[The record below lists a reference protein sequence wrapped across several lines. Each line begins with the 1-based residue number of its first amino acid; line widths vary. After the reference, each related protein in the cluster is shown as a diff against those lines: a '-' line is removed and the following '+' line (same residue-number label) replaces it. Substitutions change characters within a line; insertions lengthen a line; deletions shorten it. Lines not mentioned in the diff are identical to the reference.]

1 MKIMR
6 AVIICVF
13 LVCFN
18 NARAQHP
25 PRPNLFDAY
34 PSTIDC
40 PIIEL
45 EKVFSLTTGQAVQLT
60 FSGNNFTGVLG
71 TSKHTY
77 QNLYNVI
84 IKLANLQGAIFHVSK
99 IINTDNSISYTGR
112 IINQKF
118 GDGFELKRSAGN
130 YYLKKIRTDDV
141 IQD

>member
-13 LVCFN
+13 LICFN
-18 NARAQHP
+18 NVRAQHP
-25 PRPNLFDAY
+25 PRPNLFDSYAA
-34 PSTIDC
+34 TLDC
-40 PIIEL
+40 PVAEL
-45 EKVFSLTTGQAVQLT
+45 EKIFNLTSGQAVQLA
-60 FSGNNFTGVLG
+60 FSGNNFTGVIG
-71 TSKHTY
+71 SSKHTY
-77 QNLYNVI
+77 NNLYNVV